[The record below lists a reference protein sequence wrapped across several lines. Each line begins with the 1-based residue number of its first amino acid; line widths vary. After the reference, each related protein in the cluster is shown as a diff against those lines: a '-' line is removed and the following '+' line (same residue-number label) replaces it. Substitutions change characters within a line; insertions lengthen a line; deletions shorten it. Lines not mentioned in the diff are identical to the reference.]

1 MRVLKIVAAASILT
15 AGSLLSPSAG
25 HADDPCIGD
34 APGCPT
40 FGHLVCQEI
49 DAGLKSRQIAEN
61 AKAAYGL
68 DEVAAAALV
77 ADAIANYCPGRERN

>member
-15 AGSLLSPSAG
+15 ASSLLCPSAG
-25 HADDPCIGD
+25 HADDPCTGD

-49 DAGLKSRQIAEN
+49 SAGLTSSQIAEN
-61 AKAAYGL
+61 AKAAYDL
-68 DEVAAAALV
+68 DKVMAASLV
-77 ADAIANYCPGRERN
+77 AGAIVNNCPE